1 MIDDGYPDSDASINS
16 NMTNNSYV
24 QQHKESL
31 NLLINKGT
39 LYKRKDFIDKD
50 EEAKEHPN
58 RTYYYKK
65 TVDFNLVI
73 EQCTQKVRD
82 RLSHCIRPK

>member
-1 MIDDGYPDSDASINS
+1 MINDSYPDTESSVSSSIGNS
-16 NMTNNSYV
+16 SYI
-24 QQHKESL
+24 QQNRESL
-31 NLLINKGT
+31 ALLLNKGT

-65 TVDFNLVI
+65 SVDFNLVI
-73 EQCTQKVRD
+73 EQCTEKV
-82 RLSHCIRPK
+82 